1 MLIDVWNRTTCR
13 SSRGKGAS
21 AFTFLH
27 DVNKEREDVRRV
39 GRLPFGDHVPKKKI
53 EIMSPATEVGQ
64 IIEHN
69 AN

>member
-39 GRLPFGDHVPKKKI
+39 GRLPFGDHVPKKKLK
-53 EIMSPATEVGQ
+53 
-64 IIEHN
+64 
-69 AN
+69 